1 MVLPRQGLQN
11 VGTEGSQ
18 KVTGGT
24 PRPKRPS
31 PVATRAKPANSVT
44 ALRRAH
50 QLAATFKM
58 LSNPNRLKIILFLD
72 ERERSV
78 SEIEAT
84 LEIHQPTLSQQ
95 LGELRDAGLI
105 AGRKAAKSVIYA
117 LTDGPGRRALETIH
131 LANGHAPRG
140 AMPPPPRNAFHQAA
154 VFASVLSTR
163 GSSAPEWRP
172 GLKSLLQE

>member
-1 MVLPRQGLQN
+1 
-11 VGTEGSQ
+11 
-18 KVTGGT
+18 
-24 PRPKRPS
+24 
-31 PVATRAKPANSVT
+31 
-44 ALRRAH
+44 
-50 QLAATFKM
+50 M

-78 SEIEAT
+78 SEMEAA

-117 LTDGPGRRALETIH
+117 LTDGSGRRALETIH
-131 LANGHAPRG
+131 LANGNAALR
-140 AMPPPPRNAFHQAA
+140 AVPPSALNASHQAA

-163 GSSAPEWRP
+163 GSRAAEWQP
-172 GLKSLLQE
+172 GFKSLLQE

>member
-1 MVLPRQGLQN
+1 
-11 VGTEGSQ
+11 
-18 KVTGGT
+18 VTRRA

-50 QLAATFKM
+50 ELAGTFKV

-78 SEIEAT
+78 SEIEAK

-105 AGRKAAKSVIYA
+105 HGRKAAKSVFYA
-117 LTDGPGRRALETIH
+117 LTDGPGRRAIETIH
-131 LANGHAPRG
+131 LANGHVAPG
-140 AMPPPPRNAFHQAA
+140 AVPPPARNPFHQAA

-163 GSSAPEWRP
+163 RSQAGEWQP
-172 GLKSLLQE
+172 GFKSLLQE